1 MGALKDPQG
10 NARLPYDNVVVC
22 APVTVPYVRYSTD
35 TAHWWIGRALHQLT
49 KTAGIAPKDID
60 GLVLSSFTTGADS
73 AVGMTQHLG
82 LSPRWLDHVP
92 MGGVS
97 GVVGLRRAARAVQNG
112 DAQFV
117 TVVAGDT
124 NHVDSFRKT
133 LSSFS
138 RFAQDAVYPYGSG
151 GANASFALITKNYMN
166 KYGVT
171 REDFGKICVA
181 QRDNALSIPFAMMK
195 KKLTLDAYMKA
206 RPISD
211 PLHLFDCV
219 MPCAGAEAFL
229 VCREDVAKSLRLPAV
244 KLLSTI
250 ERHNAFADDPIQVRG
265 GWAVDVDDLWQMAG
279 VKPDDVDL
287 LQTYD
292 DYPVIITM
300 QFEDLGFCNKGEGK
314 DFIRQHTFTTDGTF
328 PHNTS
333 GGQLSTGQAG
343 AAGGHLGITEA
354 MRQLTDQPI
363 GKPVKDAKIAVV
375 SGFGMIN
382 YDRGLSSGAAV
393 LARAS

>member
-1 MGALKDPQG
+1 MT
-10 NARLPYDNVVVC
+10 ARLAYDGVVAC
-22 APVTVPYVRYSTD
+22 APVTVPYRRYSVN
-35 TAHWWIGRALHQLT
+35 TAHWWIGRALHDLT
-49 KTAGIAPKDID
+49 RAAGLRPHDID
-60 GLVLSSFTTGADS
+60 GLILSSFTLAPDT

-92 MGGVS
+92 LGGAS
-97 GVVGLRRAARAVQNG
+97 GVVALRRAARAVQCG
-112 DAQFV
+112 DAEFAAC
-117 TVVAGDT
+117 VAGDT

-133 LSSFS
+133 LTTFS

-166 KYGVT
+166 LWGAK
-171 REDFGKICVA
+171 REDFGKLCVA
-181 QRDNALSIPFAMMK
+181 QRENALANSFAMMK
-195 KKLTLDAYMKA
+195 KPLTLEDYMTA

-229 VCREDVAKSLRLPAV
+229 VCREDRARSLGLPAV
-244 KLLSTI
+244 RILATI
-250 ERHNAFADDPIQVRG
+250 ERHNAFPDDPIQYRG
-265 GWAVDVDDLWQMAG
+265 GWALDAGELWQMAG
-279 VKPDDVDL
+279 VQPGDVDL

-292 DYPVIITM
+292 DYPVIVTM
-300 QFEDLGFCNKGEGK
+300 QFEDLGFCGKGEGPE
-314 DFIRQHTFTTDGTF
+314 FIRAHSFTADGSF

-333 GGQLSTGQAG
+333 GGQLSAGQAG
-343 AAGGHLGITEA
+343 AAGGYLGLTEA
-354 MRQLTDQPI
+354 MRQLTGQPI
-363 GKPVKDAKIAVV
+363 GKAVANAKIAAV

-393 LARAS
+393 LARV

>member
-1 MGALKDPQG
+1 MS
-10 NARLPYDNVVVC
+10 ARLAYDGVVAC
-22 APVTVPYVRYSTD
+22 APVTLPYRRYSVNS
-35 TAHWWIGRALHQLT
+35 AHWWIGRALHDLT
-49 KTAGIAPKDID
+49 HAAGVRPQDLD
-60 GLVLSSFTTGADS
+60 GLILSSFTLGADT

-92 MGGVS
+92 MGGAS
-97 GVVGLRRAARAVQNG
+97 GVVAVRRAARAVQSG
-112 DAQFV
+112 DADLV
-117 TVVAGDT
+117 ACVAGDT

-133 LSSFS
+133 LSTFS

-166 KYGVT
+166 LYGAK
-171 REDFGKICVA
+171 REDFGKLCVA

-195 KKLTLDAYMKA
+195 KPLTLDEYMDA

-229 VCREDVAKSLRLPAV
+229 VCREETAKALGLPAV
-244 KLLSTI
+244 RVLATI
-250 ERHNAFADDPIQVRG
+250 ERHNAFPDDPIQYRG
-265 GWAVDVDDLWQMAG
+265 GWALDAGELWQMAG
-279 VKPDDVDL
+279 VTPDEVDVL
-287 LQTYD
+287 ETYD
-292 DYPVIITM
+292 DYPVIVTM
-300 QFEDLGFCNKGEGK
+300 QFEDLGFCAKGEGP
-314 DFIRQHTFTTDGTF
+314 DFIRSHTFTADGSF

-333 GGQLSTGQAG
+333 GGQLSAGQAG
-343 AAGGHLGITEA
+343 AAGGYLGLTEA
-354 MRQLTDQPI
+354 MRQLIRKPI
-363 GKPVKDAKIAVV
+363 GKPIADAKLAAV

-393 LARAS
+393 LARA